1 MTDTENR
8 TAPAAE
14 ETEKTRRSRPHPVQM
29 KNIKAHLEGCAALEK
44 LCFAEPWSAKSLEL
58 LCNDGIGVGY
68 LTTSGVTDAGV
79 SDAIVTAYG
88 GMLITVD
95 EGQIT
100 NIAVHPDYRR
110 QGLGDAVVKALLKHA
125 KAAHLLSVSLE
136 VRASNAAAI
145 ALYRKNGFREVGRR
159 KGFYTKPAE
168 DALIMEV
175 RLK

>member
-1 MTDTENR
+1 MTEEEIKTTQAEADK
-8 TAPAAE
+8 AP
-14 ETEKTRRSRPHPVQM
+14 KKPRIHPVQM
-29 KNIKAHLEGCAALEK
+29 KKIASHLEGCAALEK

-68 LTTSGVTDAGV
+68 LTTSGSNADAGV
-79 SDAIVTAYG
+79 GDAIVTAYG